1 MGKTSF
7 IPLQILRVLFYK
19 SCLPSKYN
27 IKTIDDDDADPDK
40 KVTTTIEDINRLPFV
55 DSFLGWPRIQPI
67 DDQKNKLAIALAKQ
81 LLEREK
87 DWSRYTDP
95 TYKYDDESPSPE
107 KKGKAVI
114 QAIQMG
120 MPELVEV
127 ILKYFPDAVNSFDKF
142 SLGVA
147 NLMARDVFWFQA
159 MRSKYGAVVE
169 IEKIL
174 LIISKC
180 MYFVVRSHMPSTLE
194 SLLPSLR
201 KDLFVILN
209 SLRFDGEENV
219 GKWAFVEAEDREE
232 KPAYFLCSSHNVC
245 ILVKSNYV

>member
-180 MYFVVRSHMPSTLE
+180 MYFVFCR
-194 SLLPSLR
+194 
-201 KDLFVILN
+201 
-209 SLRFDGEENV
+209 
-219 GKWAFVEAEDREE
+219 
-232 KPAYFLCSSHNVC
+232 
-245 ILVKSNYV
+245 